1 MPPFD
6 VLSVKFFPGFS
17 FCAAMWRWVLLLML
31 FGQAKSMPGIADL
44 RVFKHAGILPPAAFH
59 TEESKPAPTCRNKNG
74 TKLKIPVPPYYFSTP
89 VTRAWAS
96 HPRVKFK
103 STFCFHAMGYAK
115 VDMQHLN
122 ILMIPHDKKLLVV
135 VDMAGRVIRTKQ
147 ATKQGNLRA
156 LRMINSTTIM
166 GFHQDFHRTDKLG
179 PIEYFTWNLITDH
192 LIYLKFWPK
201 VPPFYG
207 GPHHD
212 FWWNPKT
219 ETILQMYRFKNL
231 KYDPNEHRDI
241 ILEQIL
247 EFNMTGGVQWVWEPH
262 REIHP
267 RDQNEDDIV
276 EAECKEHF
284 EGHCQDVFHGNS
296 LWWDTRE
303 AGEGDGIVYYN
314 SRHLD
319 TFWKL
324 DKRSKKVLW
333 GLGRHGNM
341 VCYDINGKRVEMPM
355 SHAHA
360 VVLMRP
366 NEFLVFDNSNG
377 KRDEKTDNRNGTK
390 GHRHSHIVLLEVDEK
405 AMTARL
411 TRSADVPYSKMMGN
425 AYLLPNDN
433 LLGLSS
439 IPTKITEVDKQN
451 KPVWVFNVHEKIYR
465 MLRTSIV
472 PTVRVH
478 GQHPCTNGSLIL
490 ELRIWEAYRTA
501 QYTDGEVVV
510 YLDTVRHASAPFR
523 FWPGWAAAP
532 VNITLPK
539 GWSVG
544 GRLLSVE
551 VSNVEGLGVH
561 WPLNITEAGTVEIVY
576 TPLEHFLAGH

>member
-1 MPPFD
+1 
-6 VLSVKFFPGFS
+6 
-17 FCAAMWRWVLLLML
+17 MWRWVLLLTL
-31 FGQAKSMPGIADL
+31 FGQAKSMPRIADL
-44 RVFKHAGILPPAAFH
+44 RVFKHAAILPPAALH
-59 TEESKPAPTCRNKNG
+59 KESEPAPTCRDQKENG
-74 TKLKIPVPPYYFSTP
+74 TTLQIPVPPYYFSTP
-89 VTRAWAS
+89 VTRALVSLPEA
-96 HPRVKFK
+96 HFNN
-103 STFCFHAMGYAK
+103 TFCFHAMDYTK
-115 VDMQHLN
+115 VDMQHLT
-122 ILMIPHDKKLLVV
+122 ILVVPRKGKKLLVIL
-135 VDMAGRVIRTKQ
+135 DMAGRVIRTKE
-147 ATKQGNLRA
+147 ATQKGNLRS

-166 GFHQDFHRTDKLG
+166 GFYQFYSRTTELG
-179 PIEYFTWNLITDH
+179 AIPYFTWNLVTDQ
-192 LIYLKFWPK
+192 LNNFEFWPR

-212 FWWNPKT
+212 FWWNPT
-219 ETILQMYRFKNL
+219 TQTILQLYRFKNL
-231 KYDPNEHRDI
+231 KYDPNEHPDI
-241 ILEQIL
+241 VLEQIL
-247 EFNMTGGVQWVWEPH
+247 EFNMTGDVQWVWEPH
-262 REIHP
+262 RAIQP
-267 RDQNEDDIV
+267 RDQNDDDIV

-284 EGHCQDVFHGNS
+284 EGNCRDVFHGNS
-296 LWWDTRE
+296 LWWDTQE

-341 VCYDINGKRVEMPM
+341 VCYDINGKQVEMPM

-360 VVLMRP
+360 VVLIRP
-366 NEFLVFDNSNG
+366 NEFLAFDNSNAG
-377 KRDEKTDNRNGTK
+377 QKSHPSGA
-390 GHRHSHIVLLEVDEK
+390 HSHIVLLKVDEN

-411 TRSADVPYSKMMGN
+411 TRSADVPFSKSMGN

-433 LLGLSS
+433 LLGLSANA
-439 IPTKITEVDKQN
+439 KIVTEVDKQN
-451 KPVWVFNVHEKIYR
+451 KPVWVFKLDKAIYR
-465 MLRTSIV
+465 IFRMSIV

-490 ELRIWEAYRTA
+490 ELRIWEAYRSP

-510 YLDTVRHASAPFR
+510 YLDTIRHASAPFR
-523 FWPGWAAAP
+523 FLPGWAAAP